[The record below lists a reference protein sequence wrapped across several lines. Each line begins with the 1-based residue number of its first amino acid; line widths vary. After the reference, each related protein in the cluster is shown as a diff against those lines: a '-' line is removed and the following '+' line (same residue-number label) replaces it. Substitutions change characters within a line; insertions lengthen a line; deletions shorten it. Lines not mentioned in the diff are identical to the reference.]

1 MEAGDRVHLRRRAA
15 VGAPAALPR
24 PAVTG
29 VRVAVAG
36 VPAARLLRPRLLRP
50 RLLRPRLLRPRLR
63 VVGVG
68 IMPTTPRGVAAL
80 RLRAAVGDAALPLPA
95 PVAR

>member
-1 MEAGDRVHLRRRAA
+1 MEAGDRVHLRRLAA
-15 VGAPAALPR
+15 VGARAALPR

-29 VRVAVAG
+29 DRVAVVG
-36 VPAARLLRPRLLRP
+36 VPAAARLLRPPRHLRA
-50 RLLRPRLLRPRLR
+50 
-63 VVGVG
+63 VGVG

-80 RLRAAVGDAALPLPA
+80 PAVAGVLAALRPRAAVAALPVPA